1 MINISVIIPFYNAEK
16 TLKYCIDSVISQ
28 TLSKIEIICIDN
40 GSEDGSSAIIQ
51 NYMISFNNIFLYNC
65 KKRGAGPAR
74 NIGLKKSNWKICCFY
89 GRR

>member
-65 KKRGAGPAR
+65 KKREL
-74 NIGLKKSNWKICCFY
+74 GLQGISV
-89 GRR
+89 